1 MGPLFISVLPLA
13 PSWDNVPFVT
23 MGEGSVSLADDLAR
37 IMLQEERLRFAK
49 FDEADAWKLGSQMRE
64 AALARKL
71 PLVIDIRVAGRPL
84 FYAALPGT
92 SPDYAEW
99 VRRKINVVMR
109 LHKCSYRVSRE
120 IAQSGQ
126 ALDELRGVNPIDVA
140 PHGGCFPI
148 HLTGTGIVGT
158 VTVSG
163 IPQREDHNFVVE
175 SLSRFLGVDHAA
187 LALPSETS

>member
-1 MGPLFISVLPLA
+1 
-13 PSWDNVPFVT
+13 
-23 MGEGSVSLADDLAR
+23 VSLESDIERLK
-37 IMLQEERLRFAK
+37 LQEQKLRFEK
-49 FDEADAWKLGSQMRE
+49 LDEADAWKLGSLMRD

-92 SPDYAEW
+92 TPDNPEW

-120 IAQSGQ
+120 IALSGQ

-148 HLTGTGIVGT
+148 HIVGTGIVGT

-163 IPQREDHNFVVE
+163 IPQREDHNFVAE
-175 SLSRFLGVDHAA
+175 SLSQFLGVDYAA
-187 LALPSETS
+187 IALQAETA

>member
-1 MGPLFISVLPLA
+1 
-13 PSWDNVPFVT
+13 
-23 MGEGSVSLADDLAR
+23 
-37 IMLQEERLRFAK
+37 LRFSR
-49 FDEADAWKLGSQMRE
+49 FDEADAWALGSQMR
-64 AALARKL
+64 AAAVARKL

-92 SPDYAEW
+92 SPDNAEW

-126 ALDELRGVNPIDVA
+126 QLDELRGLNPIDVA

-148 HLTGTGIVGT
+148 HIIGTGIVGT

-163 IPQREDHNFVVE
+163 IPQREDHNFVIA
-175 SLSRFLGVDHAA
+175 SLCEFLGQPHDELA
-187 LALPSETS
+187 LAKETA

>member
-1 MGPLFISVLPLA
+1 M
-13 PSWDNVPFVT
+13 
-23 MGEGSVSLADDLAR
+23 SLESDIERLK
-37 IMLQEERLRFAK
+37 LQEEKLQFSK
-49 FDEADAWKLGSQMRE
+49 LDEADAWVLGSAMLE
-64 AALARKL
+64 KAVEKKL

-92 SPDYAEW
+92 SPDNAEW

-120 IAQSGQ
+120 NAQSGQ

-148 HLTGTGIVGT
+148 HIIGTGIVGT

-163 IPQREDHNFVVE
+163 IPQREDHNFVAE
-175 SLSRFLGVDHAA
+175 CLSQFLGVDYAQIA
-187 LALPSETS
+187 LQPESA

>member
-1 MGPLFISVLPLA
+1 
-13 PSWDNVPFVT
+13 
-23 MGEGSVSLADDLAR
+23 VSHADDIAQ
-37 IMLQEERLRFAK
+37 IKIQEERLRFSR
-49 FDEADAWKLGSQMRE
+49 FDESDAWALGSQMR
-64 AALARKL
+64 AAAVARKL

-92 SPDYAEW
+92 SPDNAEW

-126 ALDELRGVNPIDVA
+126 QLDELRGLNPIDVA

-148 HLTGTGIVGT
+148 HIIGTGIVGT

-163 IPQREDHNFVVE
+163 IPQREDHNFVIA
-175 SLSRFLGVDHAA
+175 SLCEFLGQPHDELA
-187 LALPSETS
+187 LAKETA

>member
-1 MGPLFISVLPLA
+1 M
-13 PSWDNVPFVT
+13 
-23 MGEGSVSLADDLAR
+23 SLESDIERLK
-37 IMLQEERLRFAK
+37 LQEQKLQFSK
-49 FDEADAWKLGSQMRE
+49 LDEADAWALGLAMRE
-64 AALARKL
+64 KAVAKKL

-84 FYAALPGT
+84 FYTALPGT
-92 SPDYAEW
+92 SPDNAEW

-120 IAQSGQ
+120 NAQSGQ

-148 HLTGTGIVGT
+148 HITGTGIVGT

-163 IPQREDHNFVVE
+163 IPQREDHNFVAE
-175 SLSRFLGVDHAA
+175 CLSQFLGVDYAQIA
-187 LALPSETS
+187 LQPESA

>member
-1 MGPLFISVLPLA
+1 M
-13 PSWDNVPFVT
+13 
-23 MGEGSVSLADDLAR
+23 SLESD
-37 IMLQEERLRFAK
+37 IERLKIQEQKLQFEK
-49 FDEADAWKLGSQMRE
+49 FDEADAWKLGMQMRD
-64 AALARKL
+64 AAHGREL

-84 FYAALPGT
+84 FYVALPGT
-92 SPDYAEW
+92 SPDNAEW

-126 ALDELRGVNPIDVA
+126 ALDELRGVHPIDVA

-148 HLTGTGIVGT
+148 HLTGTGVVGT

-163 IPQREDHNFVVE
+163 IPQREDHNFVAE
-175 SLSRFLGVDHAA
+175 CLSQFLGVDYAQIVLQA
-187 LALPSETS
+187 ESA

>member
-1 MGPLFISVLPLA
+1 
-13 PSWDNVPFVT
+13 
-23 MGEGSVSLADDLAR
+23 VSFESDIERLK
-37 IMLQEERLRFAK
+37 LQEQKLRFVK
-49 FDEADAWKLGSQMRE
+49 FDEADAWNLGTQMRD
-64 AALARKL
+64 AAVARKL

-84 FYAALPGT
+84 FYVALPGT
-92 SPDYAEW
+92 SPDNAEW

-120 IAQSGQ
+120 NAQSGQ

-148 HLTGTGIVGT
+148 HLEGTGIVGT

-175 SLSRFLGVDHAA
+175 SLCKFLGLDHGAI
-187 LALPSETS
+187 ALPPEAP

>member
-1 MGPLFISVLPLA
+1 VFLYIHSSSVGK
-13 PSWDNVPFVT
+13 NT
-23 MGEGSVSLADDLAR
+23 VSLESDIERLKV
-37 IMLQEERLRFAK
+37 QEEKLRFSK
-49 FDEADAWKLGSQMRE
+49 LDEADAWALGSLMRE
-64 AALARKL
+64 KAVAKKL

-92 SPDYAEW
+92 SPDNAEW
-99 VRRKINVVMR
+99 ARRKVNVVMR

-120 IAQSGQ
+120 IALSGQ

-148 HLTGTGIVGT
+148 HIIGTGIVGT

-163 IPQREDHNFVVE
+163 IPQREDHNFVAE
-175 SLSRFLGVDHAA
+175 TLSEFLGVDYAQIA
-187 LALPSETS
+187 LQPETA